1 MDNSQRSYL
10 DDRKLRFAA
19 IVYYVVMLAVFTVGL
34 YGLFSLF
41 FLASAEIQHNVQL
54 LP

>member
-1 MDNSQRSYL
+1 MDSSDQTSFE
-10 DDRKLRFAA
+10 DRRLRFAV
-19 IVYYVVMLAVFTVGL
+19 IVYYAVMLAVFTVGL

>member
-1 MDNSQRSYL
+1 MDNSDQKTSEDSR
-10 DDRKLRFAA
+10 LRLAVF
-19 IVYYVVMLAVFTVGL
+19 VYYAVMLAVFTVGL

-41 FLASAEIQHNVQL
+41 FLASAEIQHHVQL

>member
-1 MDNSQRSYL
+1 MDNSDQTSFEDGR
-10 DDRKLRFAA
+10 LRLAV
-19 IVYYVVMLAVFTVGL
+19 IVYYAVMLAVFTVGL

-41 FLASAEIQHNVQL
+41 FLASAEIHYNVQL

>member
-1 MDNSQRSYL
+1 MDNSEKTSFEDSR
-10 DDRKLRFAA
+10 LRLAV
-19 IVYYVVMLAVFTVGL
+19 IVYYAVMLAVFTVGL

-41 FLASAEIQHNVQL
+41 FIASAEIRHNVQL

>member
-1 MDNSQRSYL
+1 MDNSDRS
-10 DDRKLRFAA
+10 DAVRSGLRVAA
-19 IVYYVVMLAVFTVGL
+19 FVYYTVMLAAFIVGL

-41 FLASAEIQHNVQL
+41 FLASAEVQHSVQI

>member
-1 MDNSQRSYL
+1 MDNSDQTIFEDS
-10 DDRKLRFAA
+10 KLRLAV
-19 IVYYVVMLAVFTVGL
+19 IVYYTVMLAVFTVGL

-41 FLASAEIQHNVQL
+41 FLASAEIHHNVQL

>member
-1 MDNSQRSYL
+1 MNNSDQTSFE
-10 DDRKLRFAA
+10 DRRLRIAV
-19 IVYYVVMLAVFTVGL
+19 IVYYAVILAVFTVGL

-41 FLASAEIQHNVQL
+41 FLASAEVQHNVQL

>member
-1 MDNSQRSYL
+1 MDHSEKTSF
-10 DDRKLRFAA
+10 DDSRLRLAV
-19 IVYYVVMLAVFTVGL
+19 IVYYAVMLAVFTVGL

-41 FLASAEIQHNVQL
+41 FIASAEIQRNVQL